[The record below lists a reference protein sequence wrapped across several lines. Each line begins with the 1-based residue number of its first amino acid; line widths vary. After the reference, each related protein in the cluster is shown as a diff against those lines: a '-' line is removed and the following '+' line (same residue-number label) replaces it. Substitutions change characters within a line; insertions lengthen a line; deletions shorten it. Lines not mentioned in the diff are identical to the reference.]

1 MRTSL
6 FLVTLASSFVFAA
19 GCGGHSDE
27 RADLEVST
35 QPAPPPATIAPAP
48 PQATGVDDASSSLAP
63 ATAGSVSGRERADLA
78 TRAAGIGAAIGRW
91 DDRFGACTGPSG
103 DGDDAGAT
111 CTRVAWEQLFKQM
124 YVAHSE
130 LLTLVDRIDAGTCHE
145 EVAAVVDAV
154 HGFLSGATP
163 TNVVWLDEQQRP
175 PSRFDLESIV
185 DIVRP
190 VPARIRDAVVV
201 ACA

>member
-1 MRTSL
+1 
-6 FLVTLASSFVFAA
+6 
-19 GCGGHSDE
+19 
-27 RADLEVST
+27 
-35 QPAPPPATIAPAP
+35 
-48 PQATGVDDASSSLAP
+48 
-63 ATAGSVSGRERADLA
+63 
-78 TRAAGIGAAIGRW
+78 
-91 DDRFGACTGPSG
+91 
-103 DGDDAGAT
+103 
-111 CTRVAWEQLFKQM
+111 M

-130 LLTLVDRIDAGTCHE
+130 LLAIVDRIHAGRCHE

-175 PSRFDLESIV
+175 PSRFDLESVV

-190 VPARIRDAVVV
+190 VPARIRDAVAA

>member
-1 MRTSL
+1 VALAWSL
-6 FLVTLASSFVFAA
+6 VVVA
-19 GCGGHSDE
+19 GCGGHADE
-27 RADLEVST
+27 RADLEGST
-35 QPAPPPATIAPAP
+35 LPTTPPATMATSP
-48 PQATGVDDASSSLAP
+48 PQSTQVDEGSSSLAP
-63 ATAGSVSGRERADLA
+63 ASAVSVSGRERADLT
-78 TRAAGIGAAIGRW
+78 TRAADIGAAIGRW
-91 DDRFGACTGPSG
+91 DDRFGSCIGPSG

-111 CTRVAWEQLFKQM
+111 CTRSAWEQLFKQM

-130 LLTLVDRIDAGTCHE
+130 LLAIVDRIHAGRCHE

-175 PSRFDLESIV
+175 PSRFDLESVV

-190 VPARIRDAVVV
+190 VPARIRDAVAA